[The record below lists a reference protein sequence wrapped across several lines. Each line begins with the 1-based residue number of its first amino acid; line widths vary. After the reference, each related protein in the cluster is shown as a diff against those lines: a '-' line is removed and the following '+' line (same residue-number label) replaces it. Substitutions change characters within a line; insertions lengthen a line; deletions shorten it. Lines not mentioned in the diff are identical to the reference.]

1 MISDSGLKKISL
13 VVSAVGLVMLYAA
26 LAFSAPQ
33 QLAIGDIT
41 AKYSGANVVASGIV
55 LSYSTNDGNIFM
67 RLGDETGNISVVMFE
82 RTARGQVLPLL
93 AEGDSAVVEG
103 QVNIYKSEPEIIAT
117 SIRRV

>member
-1 MISDSGLKKISL
+1 
-13 VVSAVGLVMLYAA
+13 
-26 LAFSAPQ
+26 
-33 QLAIGDIT
+33 
-41 AKYSGANVVASGIV
+41 
-55 LSYSTNDGNIFM
+55 M